1 MNMFRKSPTALAQPT
16 WSVAKMSR
24 CAGFETYHGIIACLP
39 MCFTK
44 CLAIGSSLRMLE
56 LTVNASAR
64 TYLFSSIS
72 ALTVLMAAPALAQT
86 ASPQSTTDRCPDGS
100 VPAEGVACPPGGTQS
115 QDVGTD
121 PATDTAGKLPSAGG
135 SPGNDEI
142 VVTGSRI
149 ARRGV
154 ESASPIEV
162 VDSKQLDTR
171 GYQTVAQAL
180 NELPSF
186 GVPGASP
193 VGFNQSG
200 FGAGQSFVNFLG
212 LGSQRTLTLVN
223 GRRFVSSNTSSIFGP
238 TGAGGSQVDLN
249 VIPTKLIDRVET
261 VAAIGAPIYGSD
273 AIAGTINIILKHNYQ
288 GVDLDGQSSISQR
301 GDAPDYRVRVLAG
314 RNFADGRGNITLAGE
329 YNVSKGLLFT
339 DRSITALDGRFDQS
353 RTGTG
358 PQTIYRDFRVPAVD
372 PNGSPVVGGGI
383 FGLDFP
389 FSPQQAGVI
398 GGFFGLPSVDFNVR
412 NAAGQSLRFGSN
424 GSLIPIDFGA
434 PVGPDS
440 GFNIFTNGGNAYS
453 LTTVE
458 NLLTDL
464 KRYNANAQLSYQLT
478 DNVRFFGEGWYS
490 VSEGRNLASQ
500 PVYNTGLFDAPGTR
514 DGNLIISLDNPFLS
528 ATDRATIANSIAT
541 NEFSDQ
547 NLGVVDNQ
555 DYFYL
560 GRASTDLSPGVSTG
574 KSRVLRFVGGLDG
587 KFRVLP
593 GKDWRFEGFVNY
605 GRATVTSRN
614 PEVNEQNFRN
624 AINAVRDGS
633 GNIVCAPG
641 FTNSPVA
648 TVSSTCAPINPFG
661 QQVSQ
666 AAKDYVTTIAT
677 PRNVNTQL
685 NGVASISGALTSLPG
700 GDLAFALGYEH
711 RRETSNFDP
720 GTFYFG
726 SGTGDSSQRG
736 SYGRSVPI
744 DGVSGKFNT
753 NELFGELK
761 ADIISPSNDIPF
773 VHSLTLQT
781 AGRYIW
787 NSQAGNDPTY
797 TFQARYA
804 PIRDLALRGAF
815 TRAVRAPSI
824 TEVFNPRSSSFGFAT
839 DVCDQSLVNQGP
851 DPATRQKNCAA
862 AGVPANFNS
871 LSNQRSFPT
880 FTFGNP
886 TLQNEKSDSFT
897 AGVALTP
904 RFLPGFNATVD
915 YIDIKLKKAISQFSN
930 SQVVSACYDAATYPD
945 NPFCGL
951 LSRDPATRQL
961 NSVSSSY
968 FNSAQLRYKG
978 IVAGLNYR
986 RPTPFLGEGSRLEL
1000 NMSYQYLDT
1009 LTTEVTA
1016 GSAPVINHNSVGYSR
1031 HKGVASLT
1039 YDNHGFTGQI
1049 QANYIGK
1056 ARIDPNTDFDFY
1068 SVPTVN
1074 SFIFTNLSLAYN
1086 VGERFTIRSSVD
1098 NLFDVK
1104 PPSPYPASGG
1114 TSTYFQGILGR
1125 YFRVGAAV
1133 HF

>member
-1 MNMFRKSPTALAQPT
+1 MNALT
-16 WSVAKMSR
+16 RS
-24 CAGFETYHGIIACLP
+24 H
-39 MCFTK
+39 
-44 CLAIGSSLRMLE
+44 
-56 LTVNASAR
+56 
-64 TYLFSSIS
+64 LFSTIS
-72 ALTVLMAAPALAQT
+72 ALTVLLAAPAAAQT
-86 ASPQSTTDRCPDGS
+86 AGPQSTSNRCPDGS
-100 VPAEGVACPPGGTQS
+100 VPAEGIACPPGGTQS
-115 QDVGTD
+115 QDAGTA
-121 PATDTAGKLPSAGG
+121 PATDTAGRLPNAGG
-135 SPGNDEI
+135 PPGSDEI

-149 ARRGV
+149 ARRGI

-162 VDSKQLDTR
+162 LDSKQLDAR

-273 AIAGTINIILKHNYQ
+273 AIAGTINIILKRNYE
-288 GVDLDGQSSISQR
+288 GVDLDAQSGISQR
-301 GDAPDYRVRVLAG
+301 GDAPDYRLRLLAG
-314 RNFADGRGNITLAGE
+314 QNFADGRGNITVAGE

-358 PQTIYRDFRVPAVD
+358 PQIIYGDFRIPSVD
-372 PNGSPVVGGGI
+372 PNGAPVIGGGG

-389 FSPQQAGVI
+389 LSPQQAALV
-398 GGFFGLPSVDFNVR
+398 GGDFNVR
-412 NAAGQSLRFGSN
+412 NAAGQSVRFGPD
-424 GSLIPIDFGA
+424 GSLIPIDFGT
-434 PVGPDS
+434 PIGPDD
-440 GFNIFTNGGNAYS
+440 GFNIFTSGGNAYS
-453 LTTVE
+453 LPSVE

-464 KRYNANAQLSYQLT
+464 KRYSANAQLSYQLT
-478 DNVRFFGEGWYS
+478 DNIRLFGEGWYS
-490 VSEGRNLASQ
+490 VSQGRNLASQ

-514 DGNLIISLDNPFLS
+514 DGNLIISLANPFLS
-528 ATDRATIANSIAT
+528 QAARNTIANSIAN

-547 NLGVVDNQ
+547 NLGVVDTQ

-560 GRASTDLSPGVSTG
+560 SRASTDLSTGVSTG

-587 KFRVLP
+587 KFSVLP

-605 GRATVTSRN
+605 GNARVTSRN
-614 PEVNEQNFRN
+614 PELNQQNFLN
-624 AINAVRDGS
+624 AINAVRDAS
-633 GNIVCAPG
+633 GTIVCAPG
-641 FTNSPVA
+641 STNSPIA
-648 TVSSTCAPINPFG
+648 TLSSVCAPINPFG
-661 QQVSQ
+661 QQISQ

-685 NGVASISGALTSLPG
+685 NGVASISGPLTSLPG
-700 GDLAFALGYEH
+700 GDLAFALGFEH
-711 RRETSNFDP
+711 RRESSDFSP
-720 GTFYFG
+720 GAFYFG

-736 SYGRSVPI
+736 SFGRSVPI
-744 DGVSGKFNT
+744 DPVSGKFRT
-753 NELFGELK
+753 NEIFGELK

-773 VHSLTLQT
+773 VHSLILQT

-804 PIRDLALRGAF
+804 PIQDLALRGAF
-815 TRAVRAPSI
+815 TRAVRSPSI
-824 TEVFNPRSSSFGFAT
+824 TEAFNPRSSAFGFAT
-839 DVCDQSLVNQGP
+839 DVCDRTLANQGP
-851 DPATRQKNCAA
+851 DPATRQKNCVA

-886 TLQNEKSDSFT
+886 DLQNEKSDSFT
-897 AGVALTP
+897 AGAVFTP

-915 YIDIKLKKAISQFSN
+915 YVDVRLKKAISQFSN
-930 SQVVSACYDAATYPD
+930 SQVVSACYDSTTFPS

-951 LSRDPATRQL
+951 LSRDPATLQL
-961 NSVSSSY
+961 NSVGSSY

-978 IVAGLNYR
+978 ILAGLNYR
-986 RPTPFLGEGSRLEL
+986 RPTPFLGEGSRLGL
-1000 NMSYQYLDT
+1000 NVSYQYLDT
-1009 LTTEVTA
+1009 LTTEVTS
-1016 GSAPVINHNSVGYSR
+1016 GSAPVINSNSVGYSR

-1039 YDNHGFTGQI
+1039 YENHGFTGQV
-1049 QANYIGK
+1049 QANYIGQ
-1056 ARIDPNTDFDFY
+1056 ARIDPNTDLDFY
-1068 SVPTVN
+1068 SVPKVKA
-1074 SFIFTNLSLAYN
+1074 FIFTNLSLAYN
-1086 VGERFTIRSSVD
+1086 VGERFTIRGTVD
-1098 NLFDVK
+1098 NLFDVS
-1104 PPSPYPASGG
+1104 PPYPYPASGG